1 MFLAFL
7 DSAGAWWLFIFSLN
21 SDLQELV
28 AERAGLAVNPQKRKN
43 REPVDEEEEEEDE
56 EVEEAGEGEAA
67 AEGEEE
73 EEDSGYESP
82 EDGLTPE
89 ERLRSK
95 LLSKKD
101 RRLFNN
107 IRFSQKKRKDRMIGR

>member
-1 MFLAFL
+1 MALP
-7 DSAGAWWLFIFSLN
+7 
-21 SDLQELV
+21 E
-28 AERAGLAVNPQKRKN
+28 NPQKRKN
-43 REPVDEEEEEEDE
+43 RDPVDEEEEEEEGE
-56 EVEEAGEGEAA
+56 EEEGEGEGEA
-67 AEGEEE
+67 EGEGEGKAAGEGEE

-107 IRFSQKKRKDRMIGR
+107 IRFAQKKRKDRIEQLSKRAKKATAAKKK